1 MSLYYINLSTFIL
14 HVFWTYLLLLLLR
27 FFLWIY
33 NTYNIHFQIFWIE
46 LLQKWF
52 FMNYKDKEIQLHDR
66 ALKVCFSV
74 WTIEVFKKFCR
85 LPLPPGAFST
95 LWKNEDRFK
104 KTYFE
109 SKPVCCY
116 LNYLLMS
123 LSIHTLV
130 IEPATKFLNHSEI
143 LYLGFFSLYVSDCMV
158 TIYMYLT
165 KLVLCFWL

>member
-1 MSLYYINLSTFIL
+1 MSLYYINLSTFIS

-74 WTIEVFKKFCR
+74 WTIEVFENFCR

-116 LNYLLMS
+116 LNYMWCLLKYTHWS
-123 LSIHTLV
+123 LNQQPSFWITVKFFTL
-130 IEPATKFLNHSEI
+130 AFFL
-143 LYLGFFSLYVSDCMV
+143 CMF
-158 TIYMYLT
+158 LT
-165 KLVLCFWL
+165 VW

>member
-1 MSLYYINLSTFIL
+1 M
-14 HVFWTYLLLLLLR
+14 
-27 FFLWIY
+27 
-33 NTYNIHFQIFWIE
+33 WIE
-46 LLQKWF
+46 LLDTCNCIGLQKLS
-52 FMNYKDKEIQLHDR
+52 FMNYKDKEIHLHDR

-158 TIYMYLT
+158 TIYRTCIWQKWCYVSDLNSAMFPIGA
-165 KLVLCFWL
+165 VLCFWL